1 MTLMTTPLR
10 DGIPLKWCKIEVD
23 IRWNGK
29 FSCLCFRE
37 GTAGRTVFLCAD
49 TIFNKVSAT
58 LKIVKISLKIVK
70 KWVRRRFRVW

>member
-1 MTLMTTPLR
+1 
-10 DGIPLKWCKIEVD
+10 LKWGENEVGL
-23 IRWNGK
+23 RWNGE

-49 TIFNKVSAT
+49 TIFNRVVVT

-70 KWVRRRFRVW
+70 NGVLQHYKV